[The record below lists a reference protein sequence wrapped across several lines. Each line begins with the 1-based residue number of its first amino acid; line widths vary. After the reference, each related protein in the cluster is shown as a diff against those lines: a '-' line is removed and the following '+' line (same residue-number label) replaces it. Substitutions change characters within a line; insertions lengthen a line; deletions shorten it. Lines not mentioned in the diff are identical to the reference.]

1 MSGNK
6 KIIKGNNE
14 VELSGTVFL
23 KKTAEGSK
31 SEHTGVFLKTDT
43 GDFAIRKLGGNPFND
58 DSLVKLEGK
67 TITAKG
73 ILDNNLLMAKEIK
86 TK

>member
-1 MSGNK
+1 M
-6 KIIKGNNE
+6 
-14 VELSGTVFL
+14 
-23 KKTAEGSK
+23 
-31 SEHTGVFLKTDT
+31 GVFIKTDN

-73 ILDNNLLMAKEIK
+73 ILDNKLLMAKEIK